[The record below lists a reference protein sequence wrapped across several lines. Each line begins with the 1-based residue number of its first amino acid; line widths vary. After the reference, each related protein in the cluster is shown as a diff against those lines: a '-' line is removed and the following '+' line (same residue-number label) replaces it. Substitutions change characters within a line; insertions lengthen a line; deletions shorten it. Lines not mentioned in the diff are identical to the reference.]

1 MALNNPYAVYKN
13 NSVNFASKEQ
23 LLLMLVDAAVKFAKI
38 GRQAIADKNIKVAH
52 ENIVKT
58 QDIFYELMATLDVEK
73 GGDWARKLMSVY
85 DFIVR
90 SLVEANMKKDLKLMD
105 QVIPLIEE
113 VRNTWHDAYKVAK
126 GAAI

>member
-23 LLLMLVDAAVKFAKI
+23 LLLMLVDGAVKFAKV
-38 GRQAIADKNIKVAH
+38 GRQAIVDKKVALAH

-58 QDIFYELMATLDVEK
+58 QDIFYELMATLDVQK

-85 DFIVR
+85 EFIVR
-90 SLVEANMKKDLKLMD
+90 SLVEANMKKDVTIMD

-113 VRNTWHDAYKVAK
+113 VRDTWHRL
-126 GAAI
+126 